1 MVMKEPQNK
10 VELAR
15 LPTHLHMAEECRKN
29 HLVDNDRLGKVEQDL
44 SLSTDADGG
53 GEMKYKMCRWTTQVE
68 DINEMNGPE
77 MTENLCT

>member
-1 MVMKEPQNK
+1 MNDDKSSIWKLTQMVMKEPQNK

-53 GEMKYKMCRWTTQVE
+53 GR
-68 DINEMNGPE
+68 
-77 MTENLCT
+77 